1 MGDYI
6 DSSSSLVTNNPLLPP
21 GVIPTNFNTGATMP
35 ANATYSTYYSSNINL
50 TQVGITAG
58 GVIGPINAK
67 SPNITSV
74 FGYSKPYSSS
84 FSRGMN

>member
-1 MGDYI
+1 M
-6 DSSSSLVTNNPLLPP
+6 LPT

-35 ANATYSTYYSSNINL
+35 STATYSTYYPSTVSL
-50 TQVGITAG
+50 QQVGINSG
-58 GVIGPINAK
+58 GILSQVNAK
-67 SPNITSV
+67 SPNTTNV